1 MFSKN
6 KGNNAAS
13 NKDQASRPAVP
24 SIISADLV
32 VRGDL
37 LSTGEIQID
46 GCVEGD
52 IDSKVLLVG
61 ESADI
66 KGEIRADTVRVHGTV
81 TGQIKATTVNLA
93 KSARVTGDII
103 HENLSIEKGAH
114 LDGQV
119 RRMEE
124 PVKPATETPIKTTSE
139 ERVNLVVNK
148 PANAPANARA
158 NAAKPV
164 EKQAPG
170 PVQAAAKPA

>member
-6 KGNNAAS
+6 KGKNTPA

-37 LSTGEIQID
+37 MSTGEVQID
-46 GCVEGD
+46 GTVEGD

-61 ESADI
+61 ETADI
-66 KGEIRADTVRVHGTV
+66 KGEIRADTVRVHGAV
-81 TGQIKATTVNLA
+81 TGQIKAITVNLA

-124 PVKPATETPIKTTSE
+124 PIKSATED
-139 ERVNLVVNK
+139 RVNLVVNK
-148 PANAPANARA
+148 PANTPKPS
-158 NAAKPV
+158 AKQTPT
-164 EKQAPG
+164 A